1 LITNQPATFEYKKEK
16 QIVPPL
22 FQYSLASPRYNY
34 IEQKEKEPETKRFLS

>member
-16 QIVPPL
+16 QIVSPL
-22 FQYSLASPRYNY
+22 FNIRWHLPATIY